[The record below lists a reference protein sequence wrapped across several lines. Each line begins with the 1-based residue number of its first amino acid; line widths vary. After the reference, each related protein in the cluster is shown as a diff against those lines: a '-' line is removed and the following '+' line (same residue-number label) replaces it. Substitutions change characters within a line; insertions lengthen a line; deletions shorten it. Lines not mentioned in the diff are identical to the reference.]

1 MKFTTL
7 ILIVFLPLLNLR
19 AEFDWEEYEAPPQD
33 STSGNIDIDS
43 LKLGVLFIQFSDW
56 ETNINARGSIKE
68 TDPEMQYYHYS
79 DYWNLLFSEGT
90 YKSEDPI
97 HFNPETM
104 ISSPNERA
112 IYGSMTDYWKEVS
125 YGKFK
130 LSAGS

>member
-56 ETNINARGSIKE
+56 
-68 TDPEMQYYHYS
+68 
-79 DYWNLLFSEGT
+79 
-90 YKSEDPI
+90 
-97 HFNPETM
+97 
-104 ISSPNERA
+104 
-112 IYGSMTDYWKEVS
+112 
-125 YGKFK
+125 
-130 LSAGS
+130 

>member
-56 ETNINARGSIKE
+56 QTNINAR
-68 TDPEMQYYHYS
+68 
-79 DYWNLLFSEGT
+79 
-90 YKSEDPI
+90 
-97 HFNPETM
+97 
-104 ISSPNERA
+104 
-112 IYGSMTDYWKEVS
+112 
-125 YGKFK
+125 
-130 LSAGS
+130 